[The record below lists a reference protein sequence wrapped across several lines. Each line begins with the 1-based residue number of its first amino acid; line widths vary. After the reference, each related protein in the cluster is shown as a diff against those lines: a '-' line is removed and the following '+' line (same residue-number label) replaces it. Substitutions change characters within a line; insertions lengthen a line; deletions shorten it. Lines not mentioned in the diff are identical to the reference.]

1 MLACTPAI
9 AQPLSARKCNLY
21 SSTET
26 NVTGHNIWWFQ
37 VVVFGGSGFVG
48 QNVCQA
54 ALMLGAEVVSIN
66 RSGAPAAKKWVNDVR
81 WVQGDIF
88 QPDNYTNEVG
98 WPFSCG
104 C

>member
-1 MLACTPAI
+1 M
-9 AQPLSARKCNLY
+9 
-21 SSTET
+21 
-26 NVTGHNIWWFQ
+26 
-37 VVVFGGSGFVG
+37 VVFGGNGFVG

-66 RSGAPAAKKWVNDVR
+66 RSGAPGGGEKWANDVR

-88 QPDNYTNEVG
+88 QPDNYANEVG
-98 WPFSCG
+98 KYFSCS